1 MRKLFFFAAL
11 LAVAASC
18 TKNEVI
24 PQNDGNKEI
33 TYLTAPL
40 TKASPFSKSN
50 KFYSYAYLL
59 RGGNQWATASGNSV
73 TFFSDAEISYHTS
86 VWKADQSYYWPK
98 DEGSS
103 LTFFA
108 WTNGTGSLDPD
119 IAACS
124 NDAGVQFPDYNITST
139 GNKNKDMMVAK
150 IAADQKANTDPGIY
164 DTSLE
169 GVPTLFYH
177 VLSSLDIR
185 AQRAEN
191 YANTTFNIVSIK
203 FNDVSVEGS
212 YEQGIDAAKLPTAGS
227 WSEADPAVTADLD
240 VYTPAAATQVDGLA
254 TATPEATFTSLTPDG
269 YSVFLPHTLTD
280 SETVT
285 IVYEINNGLST
296 ETVTVTKSLKEIFG
310 SWDAGKKYT
319 LTITLS
325 LNEIL
330 WDPAV
335 ADWAAGTGSWS
346 L

>member
-11 LAVAASC
+11 LAIFASC
-18 TKNEVI
+18 TKNELA
-24 PQNDGNKEI
+24 PMYEGDQEI

-40 TKASPFSKSN
+40 TKATSYGTDN
-50 KFYSYAYLL
+50 KFFSFAYLVQ
-59 RGGNQWATASGNSV
+59 GNGSNWATNSSTAV
-73 TFFSDAEISYHTS
+73 PFIDHALISYTDKQ
-86 VWKADQSYYWPK
+86 WKASTAYYWPK
-98 DEGSS
+98 DENSS

-108 WTNGTGSLDPD
+108 WGDGTPEPAQSMGD
-119 IAACS
+119 CS
-124 NDAGVQFPDYNITST
+124 KTTGIVFANYNVADS
-139 GNKNKDMMVAK
+139 KNKDLMVAK
-150 IAADQKANTDPGIY
+150 IAADQKSNSGTYKFDEVA
-164 DTSLE
+164 S

>member
-11 LAVAASC
+11 LAIFASC
-18 TKNEVI
+18 TKNELA
-24 PQNDGNKEI
+24 PMYEGDQEI

-40 TKASPFSKSN
+40 TKATSYGTDN
-50 KFYSYAYLL
+50 KFFSFAYLVQ
-59 RGGNQWATASGNSV
+59 GNGSNWATNSSTAV
-73 TFFSDAEISYHTS
+73 PFIDHALISYTDKQ
-86 VWKADQSYYWPK
+86 WKASTAYYWPK
-98 DEGSS
+98 DENSS

-108 WTNGTGSLDPD
+108 WGDGTPEPAQSMGD
-119 IAACS
+119 CS
-124 NDAGVQFPDYNITST
+124 KTTGIVFANYNVADS
-139 GNKNKDMMVAK
+139 KNKDLMVAK
-150 IAADQKANTDPGIY
+150 IAADQKSNTGTYKFDEVA
-164 DTSLE
+164 S

-240 VYTPAAATQVDGLA
+240 VYTPAAETQVDGLA

-285 IVYEINNGLST
+285 IVYQINNGLST